1 MQGSLCVLCKNGSD
15 WEARAP
21 LALPPVRPPW
31 SGRIYF
37 TRFSHFICMDMTA
50 LSALCSIRSSL
61 WFLGEGNNVL
71 LLLRKKSQAL
81 LSVAAVMANIPWED
95 DLHTPIY
102 FFATTIQIILLP
114 LFRNWSCETILWS
127 KFDPMFWDKNVN
139 MISVIHFCAS
149 NCTRI
154 FVKPHEIITWC

>member
-1 MQGSLCVLCKNGSD
+1 
-15 WEARAP
+15 
-21 LALPPVRPPW
+21 
-31 SGRIYF
+31 
-37 TRFSHFICMDMTA
+37 MTA

-127 KFDPMFWDKNVN
+127 KFDPMFWDKNVYFCDSLLCIKLHEDFCEATWN
-139 MISVIHFCAS
+139 YNLMLILYFNVFRTPNILIANISGFFYTMWIQAVIEHS
-149 NCTRI
+149 DSSYTR
-154 FVKPHEIITWC
+154 V